1 MPRILIVE
9 DEPVMAQRLER
20 VLRQEGYAVEVAL
33 DGAAG
38 LARAAQPDAFDAIVL
53 DWMLPGRSGVQVVR
67 GLRAAGSGV
76 PVLMLTARDQ
86 VEDQVEALDAG
97 ADDHLAKPFALAA
110 LLARLRALTRR
121 GAPAPASDPG
131 EPGLRVGDLRLD
143 PARHAVRVG
152 SEPVELTAKEFAL
165 LHTFM
170 RRPGQVFTRALLLE
184 SVWSAPPDLR
194 TNVVELYVSY
204 LRRKLDRPG
213 EPSRIRT
220 VRGVGYAL
228 EPEAV
233 VT

>member
-33 DGAAG
+33 DGATG
-38 LARAAQPDAFDAIVL
+38 FARAAQPDAFDAIVL

-121 GAPAPASDPG
+121 GPAAPGPDAG

-143 PARHAVRVG
+143 PTRHAVRVG
-152 SEPVELTAKEFAL
+152 SEPVELTAREFAL
-165 LHTFM
+165 LHAFM

-184 SVWSAPPDLR
+184 SVWSAPPELD

-213 EPSRIRT
+213 QPSRIRT

-228 EPEAV
+228 EPEPV
-233 VT
+233 VP

>member
-1 MPRILIVE
+1 MQRILIVE

-20 VLRQEGYAVEVAL
+20 VLREEGYVVEVAL
-33 DGAAG
+33 DGATG
-38 LARAAQPDAFDAIVL
+38 FARAAQAGAFDAIVL
-53 DWMLPGRSGVQVVR
+53 DWMLPDRNGVQIVR
-67 GLRAAGSGV
+67 GLRAAGSST

-97 ADDHLAKPFALAA
+97 ADDHLGKPFALAA

-121 GAPAPASDPG
+121 GAAAGERDAG

-143 PARHAVRVG
+143 PTRHAVRVG
-152 SEPVELTAKEFAL
+152 SEPVALTAKEFAL
-165 LHTFM
+165 LHAFM

-184 SVWSAPPDLR
+184 AVWSAPPELD

-228 EPEAV
+228 EPGGVPA
-233 VT
+233 